1 MFTFKKFLSIIQE
14 DANVD
19 KMVMD
24 IQTAISQLDTQINQR
39 TQPLVAQKQNLQ
51 KRLVPLLKKKEQDD
65 QRAGKEQQINQQQ
78 QQQQQ
83 NMQQPGSNTTTTP
96 GSTGSATPGGGAST
110 IQGR

>member
-51 KRLVPLLKKKEQDD
+51 KRLVPLLKQKEQAD
-65 QRAGKEQQINQQQ
+65 QREGKAQQINQQQ
-78 QQQQQ
+78 QQQT
-83 NMQQPGSNTTTTP
+83 MQHPGSNTTTTP
-96 GSTGSATPGGGAST
+96 GSSGAATPGGGAST